1 MEYVQYLKEN
11 GNIGGFDKDKL
22 NNRENSKYDLY
33 YYGMHATLR
42 ILAKEYY
49 ARIKNINTDFN
60 IKNLIQND
68 ILSRRFPCHLSTVKS
83 QFLFPL
89 RKRKPSKKNLAFP
102 ATKFTWNNGKP
113 ITGAGTVQIF
123 SLTHTTLE

>member
-68 ILSRRFPCHLSTVKS
+68 ILSRRSPPPHAIYR
-83 QFLFPL
+83 Q
-89 RKRKPSKKNLAFP
+89 
-102 ATKFTWNNGKP
+102 
-113 ITGAGTVQIF
+113 
-123 SLTHTTLE
+123 